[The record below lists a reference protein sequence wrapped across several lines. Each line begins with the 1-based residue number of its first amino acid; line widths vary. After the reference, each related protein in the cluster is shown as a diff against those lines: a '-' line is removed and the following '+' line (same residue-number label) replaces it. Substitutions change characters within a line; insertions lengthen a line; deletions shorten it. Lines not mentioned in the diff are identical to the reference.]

1 MQRGEVSALR
11 PGIARLAR
19 TPPLLALAVVVVGVE
34 LVTAA
39 SQGIFFGKLGWRM
52 HERPSRLVRNAD
64 LDTLT
69 YFVPTAAL
77 ARARELIPPGAT
89 YAIAVGEEPPVRDP
103 ELIRI
108 VFKFWLLPRTFTER
122 PADAQWVV
130 AYHRPSETLG
140 VPVQREIGVAPYV
153 NVVQVRP

>member
-39 SQGIFFGKLGWRM
+39 SQGVFFGKLGWRM

-77 ARARELIPPGAT
+77 DT
-89 YAIAVGEEPPVRDP
+89 
-103 ELIRI
+103 
-108 VFKFWLLPRTFTER
+108 
-122 PADAQWVV
+122 PAMI
-130 AYHRPSETLG
+130 TTT
-140 VPVQREIGVAPYV
+140 
-153 NVVQVRP
+153 